1 MTNYRLA
8 VRKSDLEFGFESR
21 IGRFEKAGRNYL
33 RTTANGK
40 KFPRVSTLKTLVIN
54 PWLATKQSRPSSH
67 DARSLLDRRSSN
79 RQQDLQEDD
88 MTPKYMVPIAFFCLL
103 VALPIGLFI
112 SARAQKPSTKPQN
125 QKEPAQTS
133 YRISGPYTH
142 KNLTIFLVHG
152 KDLMPGK
159 SFLTLQEA
167 LAQKKV
173 RVYETK
179 DVNELAIRNLSN
191 QDVYVQAG
199 DIVRGGE
206 QDRMISIDFI
216 VPPRSGRMPIA
227 AFCVESGRWNKRGE
241 EQAGWFSSSENVA
254 ATKELKLAAKSAN
267 SQEAVWQNVST
278 AQAKLSRNVA
288 EIVNVSAS
296 PTSYELSV
304 ENAKVKET
312 TAAYINALRN
322 VLRNKPDVIGY
333 AFAINGKVNSADVY
347 ASHALFAKLWPK
359 LLKATATEAL
369 AELDQNA
376 KAEPVADEMIHA
388 FLAESEQPKPKTKE
402 VTQRVRVVTREDD
415 QNIFFET
422 QDRSQK
428 DAWVHRN
435 YIRKQ

>member
-1 MTNYRLA
+1 MNTYRLA

-133 YRISGPYTH
+133 YCISGPYTH

-254 ATKELKLAAKSAN
+254 ATKQLKLAAKIDQ
-267 SQEAVWQNVST
+267 SQDAVWEKVST
-278 AQAKLSRNVA
+278 AQAKLTQNLSVD
-288 EIVNVSAS
+288 VVSAS
-296 PTSYELSV
+296 SPSSYELAV
-304 ENAKVKET
+304 ENSKVKET
-312 TAAYINALRN
+312 AASYVNALN
-322 VLRNKPDVIGY
+322 SILRNKPDVIGF
-333 AFAINGKVNSADVY
+333 AFAINGHVNSADIY
-347 ASHALFAKLWPK
+347 ASHGLFAKLWPK
-359 LLKATATEAL
+359 LLKATAVEAI
-369 AELDQNA
+369 AELDQTA
-376 KAEPVADEMIHA
+376 KAEPVVGETIHA
-388 FLAESEQPKPKTKE
+388 FLADS
-402 VTQRVRVVTREDD
+402 
-415 QNIFFET
+415 
-422 QDRSQK
+422 
-428 DAWVHRN
+428 
-435 YIRKQ
+435 